1 MVTLISIKPSVSGDS
16 MIMEAQVDTQAELTS
31 DSAMRTCAAGS
42 EVFASDR
49 SFIANK
55 KNDGTWNVVSMS

>member
-1 MVTLISIKPSVSGDS
+1 MVTIISSKSTVSGDS
-16 MIMEAQVDTQAELTS
+16 MIMEAQVDTQAELTT

-42 EVFASDR
+42 EAFASDR

-55 KNDGTWNVVSMS
+55 KNDGTWNIVTLL